1 MSVVGSACGQV
12 CLVVACMPVVV
23 ILALLPPSESVIFDF
38 LSKCLASALAS
49 LMTTC
54 SSCALLVA
62 KSDAVLYFKQ
72 LEACPAYFSCL
83 SAVEHLPTKF
93 CFHSVPFAL
102 SAHIVVRVAN
112 FSGSGAGFWR
122 LTDLFVST
130 NTKPAKLGTSQYLF
144 SIVYRYQV
152 VSNTL
157 HVCHLG
163 AICSPRG
170 LVDLFFKVACPNGV
184 TRAHANTHA
193 ST

>member
-1 MSVVGSACGQV
+1 
-12 CLVVACMPVVV
+12 MPG
-23 ILALLPPSESVIFDF
+23 LLF
-38 LSKCLASALAS
+38 LFI
-49 LMTTC
+49 C
-54 SSCALLVA
+54 SRTS
-62 KSDAVLYFKQ
+62 
-72 LEACPAYFSCL
+72 
-83 SAVEHLPTKF
+83 PTKF

-102 SAHIVVRVAN
+102 SAHIVERVGN

-130 NTKPAKLGTSQYLF
+130 NTKPAKLGTSQSLF

-163 AICSPRG
+163 GICSPRG

-184 TRAHANTHA
+184 TRAHKHA
-193 ST
+193 RTQARDNFLALAPPSTLHLLLRLLIFQTYMLSLFMTLKSFTATWAPPSHLLTAPKRLHTCRDRGMLQGR